1 MRLKE
6 LRERCGMTQKDLA
19 AMVGVSRKTI
29 SAYERGR
36 ATPSL
41 RVALRLA
48 QVLGVGL
55 EELLKEG
62 DNERTSVGEHSH
74 RNGEVEQ

>member
-6 LRERCGMTQKDLA
+6 LRDKMGLTQEQLA
-19 AMVGVSRKTI
+19 RQVGVSRKTI
-29 SAYERGR
+29 CAYERGR

-62 DNERTSVGEHSH
+62 NNERASVGAHSH
-74 RNGEVEQ
+74 